1 MIKLVEEKQIGDVS
15 YFVKDPMVLKNIV
28 KNNEILRS
36 RKTEYNPKTNKQ
48 QYYVSLSR
56 NMTSATTRNSER
68 WKYGVIIDGTK
79 LSNRYII
86 TPHSYMGSVSIKT
99 SVRVKYITSYE
110 NGTYSLNLVN
120 FPTVPIS
127 RTTYER
133 IRQEIEN
140 LPEEVKQLKKLQYQ
154 QGGRRSV
161 NGTRIKEKYL
171 FNVPQ
176 GGIMLTDKTYPD
188 IITMLSKE
196 SSLNEQEERIWLKGS
211 EYFIN
216 INGCVKAVILPKRMK
231 TNPDE
236 FEIELLDF
244 VMNNNMNILWY

>member
-1 MIKLVEEKQIGDVS
+1 MIKLVEEKQVGDVP
-15 YFVKDPMVLKNIV
+15 YFVSDPLVLEKIINT
-28 KNNEILRS
+28 EQILRS
-36 RKTEYNPKTNKQ
+36 RKTEYNPKTKKQ

-56 NMTSATTRNSER
+56 NMTSATTRNSGR
-68 WKYGVIIDGTK
+68 WTYGIIIDGTK
-79 LSNRYII
+79 LSNRYTID
-86 TPHSYMGSVSIKT
+86 PYSYMGSTPIKT
-99 SVRVKYITSYE
+99 SVRVKYITAYE
-110 NGTYSLNLVN
+110 NGTYILNLVN
-120 FPTVPIS
+120 FPTVNIS

-133 IRQEIEN
+133 IKQEIEG

-154 QGGRRSV
+154 QGGKRVV

-211 EYFIN
+211 EYFID